1 MTPRNDGRLL
11 ANLVF
16 EPALEVVDEERLDEV
31 VAAIP
36 EGAVDLEV
44 YAGNMRSDP
53 MSYNRSF
60 FSQIEE
66 SLARRC
72 VVLPVRFGFELGE
85 TGFFGGGA
93 LEVGGHL
100 RVYES
105 ALFTSFL
112 TTFCFGMMALA
123 GYGDEPLGFKDR
135 YDTEAYLSEC
145 VHNYV
150 FLHNDYSFERGIGL
164 LRFGVFMGEKGAQ
177 LRFAMELFALMHEVS
192 HIILGTVDSAGI
204 ENELAADR
212 LGFDLFGKVF
222 RDIDYVQG
230 PGGVEEM
237 IWAPL
242 LFFYVLCYV
251 EEFSFA
257 VLRRERENEGTHPG
271 ALSRASNLWEHMRRL
286 GYGDPSELFV
296 RNVTALDDA
305 YLHMREFGR
314 RNPFNL

>member
-1 MTPRNDGRLL
+1 MDPSAIEGLWEREAASVPELTGGQVSRARSRIVRSLGLTRGRWRRRFGRQRFRAGALTPLFTTLPDPLL

-31 VAAIP
+31 VAALP

-44 YAGNMRSDP
+44 YVGNMRSDP

-60 FSQIEE
+60 FSQIEG

-72 VVLPVRFGFELGE
+72 VVLPVGFGFELGE

-93 LEVGGHL
+93 LEVGGHP

-150 FLHNDYSFERGIGL
+150 FLHNGYSFERGIGL

-204 ENELAADR
+204 EDELAADR

-242 LFFYVLCYV
+242 LFFYVLC
-251 EEFSFA
+251 
-257 VLRRERENEGTHPG
+257 
-271 ALSRASNLWEHMRRL
+271 
-286 GYGDPSELFV
+286 
-296 RNVTALDDA
+296 
-305 YLHMREFGR
+305 
-314 RNPFNL
+314 

>member
-1 MTPRNDGRLL
+1 MGLQSDHPL
-11 ANLVF
+11 NLQI
-16 EPALEVVDEERLDEV
+16 DLD
-31 VAAIP
+31 
-36 EGAVDLEV
+36 V
-44 YAGNMRSDP
+44 YVGNMHSDP
-53 MSYNRSF
+53 MSYSRSF
-60 FSQIEE
+60 FSQIEA
-66 SLARRC
+66 SLALRG
-72 VVLPVRFGFELGE
+72 VALPNGFGFELGE
-85 TGFFGGGA
+85 TGFFGSGA
-93 LEVGGHL
+93 LEVGGCL

-123 GYGDEPLGFKDR
+123 GYGTAPLGFKDR

-150 FLHNDYSFERGIGL
+150 FLRNDYSFERGVGL
-164 LRFGVFMGEKGAQ
+164 LRFGVFIGEKGAQ

-192 HIILGTVDSAGI
+192 HIILGTVKSAGI
-204 ENELAADR
+204 EGELAADR
-212 LGFDLFGKVF
+212 MGFDLFEKAF

-230 PGGVEEM
+230 AGGVEEM

-242 LFFYVLCYV
+242 LFFYVLCYM

-257 VLRRERENEGTHPG
+257 VLRRERESEGTHPG
-271 ALSRASNLWEHMRRL
+271 ALSRAFNLCGHMSRM
-286 GYGDPSELFV
+286 GYDAPCELFV
-296 RNVTALDDA
+296 RCVDALDGA